1 MLQVEVGSVHMG
13 GGVGIGGGG
22 RDSSRREEYSGR
34 LLTESEDDR
43 QRVEQ
48 SR

>member
-13 GGVGIGGGG
+13 GGGVGIGGGG
-22 RDSSRREEYSGR
+22 GGSSRREGCSGR

-43 QRVEQ
+43 QRV
-48 SR
+48 